1 MARARK
7 KTESKSIFKLAVKAG
22 GMRLGFCLFNL
33 LGQQSRMRLT
43 QGPVL
48 SSWPF
53 ASVAAFASPSALS
66 AENTRLLLKKKN
78 YEQSRSSS
86 ASQLGAMIHSP
97 FMQNIPKVRSS
108 FLQAFKVVLEVV
120 DYWAV

>member
-1 MARARK
+1 
-7 KTESKSIFKLAVKAG
+7 
-22 GMRLGFCLFNL
+22 
-33 LGQQSRMRLT
+33 MRLT

-66 AENTRLLLKKKN
+66 AENTRLLLKKKKN

-120 DYWAV
+120 DYWGV

>member
-1 MARARK
+1 MHGFTIILHTLFESIKEKARK
-7 KTESKSIFKLAVKAG
+7 LLEFCFPKKQVG
-22 GMRLGFCLFNL
+22 GL
-33 LGQQSRMRLT
+33 LRVQSFLHGLLP
-43 QGPVL
+43 Q
-48 SSWPF
+48 
-53 ASVAAFASPSALS
+53 
-66 AENTRLLLKKKN
+66 LLLLPLLQLFQLKTRGYCKKKKN